1 MGTATMANDDLMNI
15 RRARL
20 AEKWDRL
27 QEQKAELVEQHRQQR
42 NATSEAAARGDKYE
56 AEYSDEQ
63 AENIEQEIQQIDISL
78 MEMTPQ
84 GNQLTAQKLAYMAK
98 HSEHLNRPHWS
109 GALRAD
115 GRPASGLDVL
125 AYGHD
130 RAIAMGLEEESPAY
144 WAALDVLAPTEGG
157 STIPSPD
164 EAARI
169 SGVDPRTYNNQVR
182 RIISERRKGI
192 RRD

>member
-84 GNQLTAQKLAYMAK
+84 GNQLTAQKLA
-98 HSEHLNRPHWS
+98 
-109 GALRAD
+109 
-115 GRPASGLDVL
+115 
-125 AYGHD
+125 
-130 RAIAMGLEEESPAY
+130 
-144 WAALDVLAPTEGG
+144 
-157 STIPSPD
+157 
-164 EAARI
+164 
-169 SGVDPRTYNNQVR
+169 
-182 RIISERRKGI
+182 
-192 RRD
+192 